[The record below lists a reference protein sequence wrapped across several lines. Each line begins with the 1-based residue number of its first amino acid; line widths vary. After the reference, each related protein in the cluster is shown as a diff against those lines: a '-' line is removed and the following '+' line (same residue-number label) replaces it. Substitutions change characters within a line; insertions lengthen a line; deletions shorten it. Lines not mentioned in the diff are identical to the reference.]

1 MSRHRA
7 TLLVLAA
14 ALLGFTPAPVLA
26 QAVVAEK
33 PAQAIPVDEAAAI
46 DKIFERWDR
55 TGSPGCAVGVARG
68 GQVVHSKG
76 YGMANLEY
84 GIRIWPSTVFE
95 SGSVAK
101 QFTAAAIN
109 LLAQDGKLS
118 LDDPVR
124 KYIPELPD
132 FGTPILIRHLLNHTS
147 GLRSQWPM
155 LALAGRPPGMAVHTV
170 AEILELVSHYKEL
183 NFKPGD
189 EFLYNNTGFTLLG
202 VVVQRV
208 SGKSLNQFS
217 QERLFGPLG
226 MTRTQWREDFS
237 AIVPNRATA
246 YRPAPDGGFRANMPF
261 TNVVGNGGLLTTV
274 GDLLTWNENLD
285 RPRVGGQDAR
295 PTGCRRRGRL
305 NDGFENEYA
314 QGLIVTSYRGVREVS
329 HGGSTAGYQTFLAR
343 FPDHGLSV
351 AVLCNT
357 SGTNPS
363 RYAHDIAD
371 IVLAGKLKDL
381 PVVKAVAAPPE
392 VPAALAGVYREP
404 ETDAVLRL
412 DWDAKANA
420 SAGRRTAAG
429 ADGAGEFYTQDG
441 ARGITTGRGW
451 PEDGVLGA
459 LVEASDGRSRGGGS
473 RSGRSRPNA
482 AQLAEFAG
490 DYTSDE
496 LGVTYTVYVEAGRL
510 EGALQARGAVHAGA
524 GVQGRLRRRRQH
536 VPVHAIA
543 GRRRR
548 RLLIYAGRARHVRF
562 VRQ

>member
-1 MSRHRA
+1 MFKHG
-7 TLLVLAA
+7 A
-14 ALLGFTPAPVLA
+14 ALLALGVTLLGLAADPAGA
-26 QAVVAEK
+26 QAVAAM
-33 PAQAIPVDEAAAI
+33 PAQAAPVDVAAAI
-46 DKIFERWDR
+46 DKTFERWDR
-55 TGSPGCAVGVARG
+55 TGSPGCAVGVARA
-68 GQVVHSKG
+68 GQVVHTKG
-76 YGMANLEY
+76 YGMANLEH

-124 KYIPELPD
+124 QYVPELPD

-155 LALAGRPPGMAVHTV
+155 LSLAGRPPGMAVHTI
-170 AEILELVSHYKEL
+170 AEILELVSHYQEL

-202 VVVQRV
+202 VIVARV

-226 MTRTQWREDFS
+226 MTRTQWREDFA

-246 YRPAPDGGFRANMPF
+246 YRPAQGGGFRANMPF

-285 RPRVGGQDAR
+285 RPRVGGQELTDR
-295 PTGCRRRGRL
+295 LQTRGRL

-314 QGLIVTSYRGVREVS
+314 QGLVVTSYRGIREVS
-329 HGGSTAGYQTFLAR
+329 HGGATAGYQTFLAR

-371 IVLAGKLKDL
+371 LVLAGALKDL
-381 PVVKAVAAPPE
+381 PVVKAVPVAPE
-392 VPAALAGVYREP
+392 ILERLAGVYREP
-404 ETDAVLRL
+404 ATDAVMRL
-412 DWDAKANA
+412 VWDPKANA
-420 SAGRRTAAG
+420 LRAAG
-429 ADGAGEFYTQDG
+429 LLLVPTGPGEMYTQDG
-441 ARGITTGRGW
+441 ARRLSTGRGW
-451 PEDGVLGA
+451 PEDGAIGA
-459 LVEASDGRSRGGGS
+459 LVESSERA
-473 RSGRSRPNA
+473 RPRRWEPQRPFTPSA
-482 AQLAEFAG
+482 AQLGEYAG
-490 DYTSDE
+490 DYTSEE
-496 LGVTYTVYVEAGRL
+496 LGVTYTAYVEH
-510 EGALQARGAVHAGA
+510 GALKVRFRPAERLTLVPAFTDAFEADGDTIRFTRSPAGAVDG
-524 GVQGRLRRRRQH
+524 LR
-536 VPVHAIA
+536 
-543 GRRRR
+543 
-548 RLLIYAGRARHVRF
+548 IYAGRARHVRF